1 MTTFSRV
8 TPLATAF
15 LVRVMGVSPAELPD
29 MVSAWGRCASGSAV
43 SPGCVSVMAASG
55 SVSWSPVAQVW
66 GMTRPTTIISARS
79 RDNAFFIFFLRYSF

>member
-29 MVSAWGRCASGSAV
+29 RVSAWGSCASGSAV
-43 SPGCVSVMAASG
+43 SPGC
-55 SVSWSPVAQVW
+55 VSWSPVAQVW